1 VDTFRTEEE
10 QVEAMKRWWD
20 ENGKSTIAAIVLA
33 LAAGF
38 GWQGWQGYQVEQ
50 RQAAS
55 DVYQTLLQALSGA
68 EQGAIDHSEAVK
80 LAGQLKKDYVGSTY
94 AQFAALQLAR
104 IAVQDGNLATAE
116 AELRW
121 VLEKAGKGGDV
132 ALIAELR
139 LARILASRGDTEQ
152 ALAILDAAGDNPYAA
167 SYEAARGDIL
177 LAQGLEAEAREAY
190 IRARN
195 FATAGAVQ
203 PSINMLEQ
211 KLQSLSPVP
220 ERELTQPAE
229 TDPTVSDSAVL
240 NSTAEPVTDSNSE
253 G

>member
-1 VDTFRTEEE
+1 VEAFRTEEE
-10 QVEAMKRWWD
+10 QVEAIKRWWD

-38 GWQGWQGYQVEQ
+38 GWQGWQGYQVDQ

-55 DVYQTLLQALSGA
+55 DVYQAMLQALSGA
-68 EQGAIDHSEAVK
+68 DQGAIDHSQAIE
-80 LAGQLKKDYVGSTY
+80 LAGELKRDYVGSTY
-94 AQFAALQLAR
+94 AQFAAMQLAR

-121 VLEKAGKGGDV
+121 VLEKAGKGGDI
-132 ALIAELR
+132 ARIAELR
-139 LARILASRGDTEQ
+139 LARVLASRGDAEQ
-152 ALAILDAAGDNPYAA
+152 ALAILGGAGDNPYAA

-177 LAQGLEAEAREAY
+177 LAQGRDAEAREAY

-195 FATAGAVQ
+195 LATAGAIQ
-203 PSINMLEQ
+203 PGINILEQ

-220 ERELTQPAE
+220 ERELTVPAE
-229 TDPTVSDSAVL
+229 TDSAVL
-240 NSTAEPVTDSNSE
+240 DSASEPLTDLNSE